1 MCDCSGEP
9 RDEGLE
15 LQDLTLS
22 FGAEDMPAAV
32 LLAPTARTVGGVS
45 VTNTV
50 SCVVDEQG
58 RMLPA
63 GVPGDLLVHHAAPAL
78 ADLAHWLPTG
88 QTASVDFDGGVGL
101 LGRSKD
107 VIVRAGG
114 APAPARTPRA
124 RGRRRFHFT
133 SREMKSAL
141 S

>member
-1 MCDCSGEP
+1 MYDCSSQP

-15 LQDLTLS
+15 LQDVTLS

-32 LLAPTARTVGGVS
+32 LRAPTARTVGGVS

-58 RMLPA
+58 RMLPT
-63 GVPGDLLVHHAAPAL
+63 GVPGDLLVHHATPAL
-78 ADLAHWLPTG
+78 ADIGHWLPTG
-88 QTASVDFDGGVGL
+88 QTACVNFDGGVGL

-107 VIVRAGG
+107 VVVRAGG
-114 APAPARTPRA
+114 ERAPSLPHASEA
-124 RGRRRFHFT
+124 RGRR
-133 SREMKSAL
+133 EMKAAL